1 MLEVYQRLGLNID
14 KIATVIVILNYEQR
28 ERGRMRLIGTKGEE
42 VGLFLER
49 GQALLVNE
57 YLQSDCGQL
66 IKIEGALEP
75 VAVGQC
81 SDWQT
86 FAKACYH
93 LGNRHVKVQVKDLTL
108 VIQPDHVLEEMLV
121 LQGLTISYQQAVFLP
136 ESGAYQKNQHAH

>member
-66 IKIEGALEP
+66 IKIEGALEA

-108 VIQPDHVLEEMLV
+108 VIQPVHVLEEMLV

-136 ESGAYQKNQHAH
+136 ESGAYQKSQHAH

>member
-75 VAVGQC
+75 VAVAQC

-136 ESGAYQKNQHAH
+136 ESGAYQKSLHAH

>member
-66 IKIEGALEP
+66 IKIEGALEA

>member
-66 IKIEGALEP
+66 IKIEGALEA

-136 ESGAYQKNQHAH
+136 ESGAYQKSQHAH